1 MRQIQQETRSLVWAT
16 TLAVIAGVTASALIG
31 AGYTLPPWWIL
42 AALAIV
48 AGVAERHAVTLFGD
62 RQRGIE
68 IAVSFV
74 PFVFAAVAFGPL
86 AALVV
91 GALGNLA
98 DFRPPYLRWA
108 VYTSARALTGAAA
121 GLAAGAIYSANTTFF
136 SIVLAATAAALA
148 YLIVDVVANMATLA
162 VRGSASPLS
171 YPRTT
176 VPLFLL
182 SIPLYV
188 PAVAFLVWGY
198 EQYSFAVVA
207 TFFIPVLALQRV
219 AHLYQK
225 QRDATRGLASAYE
238 RLEQAHLSF
247 AAALVATL
255 DARDQYT
262 AGHSAAV
269 AVYSRDIARQMGLSE
284 SEQQTA
290 HLAGLVHDIGKVG
303 LPPGLLEKAGPLTL
317 DERRVMQT
325 HSEIGE
331 RILANV
337 DDYGHI
343 ALIVRH
349 HHERIDGNGYPS
361 GLVGAEIPL
370 MSRIIAVADAYN
382 AMTSDRPYREAMPSQ
397 VARMRLAQAVGSQFD
412 IAVVAAFEA
421 ILATADELYRQ
432 GTREDFEFSDH
443 ALDDFGSP
451 TAIAG
456 VA

>member
-171 YPRTT
+171 YPRTN
-176 VPLFLL
+176 V
-182 SIPLYV
+182 PLYV

-361 GLVGAEIPL
+361 GLMGAEIPL